1 MKTFFD
7 TYRNWF
13 NLCTI
18 FYFHLSHDI
27 ASESE
32 IMPCNE
38 IDKPLVI
45 YRLARNVM
53 TSIIKLRKR
62 WQNF

>member
-32 IMPCNE
+32 IMPCNK
-38 IDKPLVI
+38 IDTPLVV
-45 YRLARNVM
+45 YRLVCNIIA
-53 TSIIKLRKR
+53 SIIKLLKR
-62 WQNF
+62 